1 MWQEMSGRGRERKR
15 EGEREGGRV
24 ARDEGE
30 REGEREGG
38 RERGREGGRKGG
50 REAINKEEREL
61 RTYST
66 TKSLSKFMRVRFTV
80 LQSLE
85 K

>member
-1 MWQEMSGRGRERKR
+1 MARDEWER
-15 EGEREGGRV
+15 EGEKEGGKER
-24 ARDEGE
+24 G

-38 RERGREGGRKGG
+38 RERGREREREGGREEG
-50 REAINKEEREL
+50 REAISKEEREL

>member
-1 MWQEMSGRGRERKR
+1 MQYFVYSLKLSTY
-15 EGEREGGRV
+15 GERGV
-24 ARDEGE
+24 ARDEWE

-38 RERGREGGRKGG
+38 RERGREREREGGREEG

-66 TKSLSKFMRVRFTV
+66 TKSLSKFMRVCFTV